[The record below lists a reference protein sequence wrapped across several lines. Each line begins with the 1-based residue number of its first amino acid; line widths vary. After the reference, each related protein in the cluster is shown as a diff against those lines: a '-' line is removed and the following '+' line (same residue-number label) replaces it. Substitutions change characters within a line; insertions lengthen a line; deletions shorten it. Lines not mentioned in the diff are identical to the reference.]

1 MAVRCF
7 TSTVLYLE
15 TDPAK
20 QDITGLIITFV
31 FTFCQIVSVLQIL
44 YFDVIKIRNKKEN

>member
-31 FTFCQIVSVLQIL
+31 FTLCQIVSVLQIL